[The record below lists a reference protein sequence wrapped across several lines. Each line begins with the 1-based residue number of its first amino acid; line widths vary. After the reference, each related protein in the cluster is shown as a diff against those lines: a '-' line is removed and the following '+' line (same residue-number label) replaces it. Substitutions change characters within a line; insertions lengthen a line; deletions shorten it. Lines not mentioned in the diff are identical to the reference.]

1 MRRTSIPLAL
11 MVSLSLAGGCAIRD
25 NPVESPATQQPDQIS
40 RIADNGRVTFI
51 MLPKSQSLEKTVS
64 ATGLITV
71 KRGGTI
77 RLSRRVGTAFINMT
91 LSFPPNAVEQD
102 TYVTMSLDNDALR
115 TTVEVAFGPSGM
127 SFLKPGSLDVQAVG
141 LDFSYLPPDIRW
153 NDVKLLYYNSAT
165 GAWEEMAADFI
176 MVNLRAG
183 LLVCHDGSIPHFSIY
198 AFGIIRK

>member
-1 MRRTSIPLAL
+1 MRRIIIPFAL
-11 MVSLSLAGGCAIRD
+11 MAVLSLAGGCAVRD

-40 RIADNGRVTFI
+40 SIADNGGITFLK
-51 MLPKSQSLEKTVS
+51 LPKSHRLEKTVS

-71 KRGGTI
+71 KSGGMI

-91 LSFPPNAVEQD
+91 LSFPPGAVEQD
-102 TYVTMSLDNDALR
+102 TYVTMSLDDATLG

-141 LDFSYLPPDIRW
+141 LDFSYLPPDVRSS
-153 NDVKLLYYNSAT
+153 DVKLLYYNSNTGSWEVVAT
-165 GAWEEMAADFI
+165 DFI
-176 MVNLRAG
+176 LINLRAG
-183 LLVCHDGSIPHFSIY
+183 LLICHDGTIPHFSIY